1 MLSNGEFVVNA
12 ASTSRYRG
20 LLESINRGQMS
31 HFATGGYVGSSGGSS
46 GSSGGGDV
54 HMHVQGGGGWSPE
67 DLKAMQAHMQAFV
80 DRRMSQNMRGQGGY
94 AAQIKYGQ
102 L

>member
-1 MLSNGEFVVNA
+1 MLSNGEFVDNA
-12 ASTSRYRG
+12 ASTFRYRG

-54 HMHVQGGGGWSPE
+54 RLHVPGGGWSPE
-67 DLKAMQAHMQAFV
+67 DLKAMQAAYASV
-80 DRRMSQNMRGQGGY
+80 RRLAHSQNMRGQGGY

-102 L
+102 I